1 MSSEPIPT
9 SASAGKLHLLDLADI
24 KAQMGGRWARMAD
37 PVERFFEGAVRRNLG
52 PGDTFLRQ
60 GELSYILL
68 FRDLAAEEAQ
78 VKCRTIAEEVCER
91 LFGDQIQCASLRTVV
106 VALGPDALAG
116 DAISGALD
124 EMLERKGKELIVEVA
139 SSKMKEPAA
148 VPSAPGAPAEESDEN
163 EFTFLYR
170 PIWDATKNVVITYL
184 CQSIDASDASANA
197 KGKVYTRSEDKQAVI
212 DRAVLQ
218 ECAERTHQL
227 HRSGLRILSGVAVDL
242 DTLSHSR
249 LWAPYSKEL
258 QRISPDIF
266 RDFAFFVTGIDSGV
280 PNIRLTQELPKLT
293 RLSRQIF
300 CVIEDRGYVG
310 ARFSRTGTH
319 AIGIDLLRGDAEA
332 FSMLRIRELA
342 KEGLDAGLAT
352 FVLGVQSTS
361 IMLYAIG
368 QGIRYLEGAVIRPAV
383 PAPRHAFAQ
392 SLEYVYTVGKNKV
405 SLDKGKTD

>member
-9 SASAGKLHLLDLADI
+9 SASAGKLHLLDLADM
-24 KAQMGGRWARMAD
+24 KAQMGDRWARMAD

-78 VKCRTIAEEVCER
+78 VKCRAIAEEVCER

-124 EMLERKGKELIVEVA
+124 EMLERKGKELIVEVT
-139 SSKMKEPAA
+139 SSKTKEPEA

-163 EFTFLYR
+163 EFSFLYR

-184 CQSIDASDASANA
+184 CQSIDASDTSANA
-197 KGKVYTRSEDKQAVI
+197 KGKVYTRSEDMQAVI

-218 ECAERTHQL
+218 ECAERTRQL

-258 QRISPDIF
+258 RTISPDIF

-310 ARFSRTGTH
+310 TRFARTGTH
-319 AIGIDLLRGDAEA
+319 AIGIALLPGEAEA

-383 PAPRHAFAQ
+383 SDPRHAFAQ
-392 SLEYVYTVGKNKV
+392 SLEYVYTVGKNKA